1 MAIMGKNW
9 VMIYG
14 PKTERILAG
23 VLTVASGGWLILI
36 LLGYLESLGWGHILG
51 LFVLFGIGV
60 ASLLTGKKTD
70 MSHNGTHFTFRV
82 ATWTRESIVKHVAR
96 VEDYEVALATTTPP
110 ADGGATLP
118 SPWEALGPSHLGKL
132 GYA

>member
-1 MAIMGKNW
+1 
-9 VMIYG
+9 
-14 PKTERILAG
+14 
-23 VLTVASGGWLILI
+23 
-36 LLGYLESLGWGHILG
+36 
-51 LFVLFGIGV
+51 
-60 ASLLTGKKTD
+60 
-70 MSHNGTHFTFRV
+70 MSTTRTHFTFRV
-82 ATWTRESIVKHVAR
+82 DTWTPDGESIVVHVAR